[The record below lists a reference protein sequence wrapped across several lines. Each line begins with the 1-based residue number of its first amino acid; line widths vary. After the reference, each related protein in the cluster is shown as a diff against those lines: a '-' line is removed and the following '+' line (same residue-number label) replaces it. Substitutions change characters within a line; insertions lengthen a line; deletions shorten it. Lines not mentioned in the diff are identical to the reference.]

1 MVFFSFGSRGGIMKH
16 VPHQGLVGD
25 REEKWKIG
33 VIVVSA

>member
-25 REEKWKIG
+25 RKKKRKIEM
-33 VIVVSA
+33 IDVSA